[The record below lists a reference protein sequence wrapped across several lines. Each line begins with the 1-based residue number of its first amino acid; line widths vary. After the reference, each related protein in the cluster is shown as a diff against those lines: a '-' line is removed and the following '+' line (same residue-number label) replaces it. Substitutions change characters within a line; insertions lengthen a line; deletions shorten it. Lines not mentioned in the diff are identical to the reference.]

1 MLNNNIFIAI
11 VHFVNRNVRVRNT
24 CYFSTKFDCFK
35 IIKYSKIIFIC
46 VFLISMII
54 F

>member
-11 VHFVNRNVRVRNT
+11 VHLINRNVRLHNT
-24 CYFSTKFDCFK
+24 CYFSTKFSCFK
-35 IIKYSKIIFIC
+35 IIKHSTIVFIC